1 VRRRLPRAAGALPAA
16 AWIEGFLEDSGTV
29 LIHGEGLLG
38 VVDDWLSGLDP
49 ETFTELLPLVRRTVA
64 TIAAPERRMIGEAL
78 ARPGGAPVAGPA
90 GPEFFDA
97 ARAAQVLPI
106 LRLLLGPEPA
116 RTTRDAA

>member
-1 VRRRLPRAAGALPAA
+1 MRRRLPRAAGALPAA

-64 TIAAPERRMIGEAL
+64 TIAAPERR
-78 ARPGGAPVAGPA
+78 
-90 GPEFFDA
+90 
-97 ARAAQVLPI
+97 
-106 LRLLLGPEPA
+106 
-116 RTTRDAA
+116 